1 MNYLLTDDEKK
12 FYADDTYLILR
23 GHDLGVLNDPTNTIL
38 AKVLEWRK
46 FNKFALKLSKSFY
59 MLVTGKLSY
68 NEPNLFIEADAV
80 KRMKNFFYLGLNAD
94 ENMKHHSHFE
104 VLQKKFSQ
112 LAV

>member
-1 MNYLLTDDEKK
+1 MNYLLTDDKK
-12 FYADDTYLILR
+12 ILCR
-23 GHDLGVLNDPTNTIL
+23 HDLGALTYHINTAL
-38 AKVLEWRK
+38 AKVLEWLK
-46 FNKFALKLSKSFY
+46 FNKLALNPSKSVY